1 MYRRFGKRILD
12 IIFAGAGLIILSPL
26 FLLLTVLLW
35 FLNKGKPFFYQS
47 RPGLHEVIFTLVKFK
62 TMQDQPDEGGSFL
75 SDEQRTTSLGN
86 FLRRTSLDEI
96 PQLWNV
102 LKGDMSLVGPR
113 PLLTEYLPN
122 YNSEQKQRH
131 NVKPGIT
138 GWAQINGRNDISLTE
153 KLRYDV
159 WYVENMSF
167 LLDTKIMFL
176 TVLKVVTQQGIKSSE
191 SADAK
196 KFSGK

>member
-1 MYRRFGKRILD
+1 MRDQSDEFGNL
-12 IIFAGAGLIILSPL
+12 
-26 FLLLTVLLW
+26 
-35 FLNKGKPFFYQS
+35 
-47 RPGLHEVIFTLVKFK
+47 
-62 TMQDQPDEGGSFL
+62 L
-75 SDEQRTTSLGN
+75 SDEQRATSFGT
-86 FLRRTSLDEI
+86 FLRQTSLDEI

-102 LKGDMSLVGPR
+102 LKGEMSLVGPR

-122 YNSEQKQRH
+122 YNADQKRRH

-138 GWAQINGRNDISLTE
+138 GWAQINGRNAISLTE

-176 TVLKVVTQQGIKSSE
+176 TVSKVIRQQGVMNSK
-191 SADAK
+191 SADSK
-196 KFSGK
+196 NFS

>member
-1 MYRRFGKRILD
+1 MYRRFGKRTVD
-12 IIFAGAGLIILSPL
+12 IIFAGTGLIILSPL

-35 FLNKGKPFFYQS
+35 FLNKGTPFFYQS

-62 TMQDQPDEGGSFL
+62 TMRDQSDEFGNLL
-75 SDEQRTTSLGN
+75 SDEQRATSFGT
-86 FLRRTSLDEI
+86 FLRQTSLDEI

-102 LKGDMSLVGPR
+102 LKGEMSLVGPR
-113 PLLTEYLPN
+113 PLLTEYLPK
-122 YNSEQKQRH
+122 YNSDQKRRH

-138 GWAQINGRNDISLTE
+138 GWAQINGRNAISLTE

-159 WYVENMSF
+159 WYVENISF

-176 TVLKVVTQQGIKSSE
+176 TVSMVIRQQGVTNSKSDDS
-191 SADAK
+191 K
-196 KFSGK
+196 NFS

>member
-1 MYRRFGKRILD
+1 MYRRFGKRTVD
-12 IIFAGAGLIILSPL
+12 IIFAGTGLIILSPL

-35 FLNKGKPFFYQS
+35 FLNKGTPFFYQS

-62 TMQDQPDEGGSFL
+62 TMRDQSDEFGNLL
-75 SDEQRTTSLGN
+75 SDEQRATSFGT
-86 FLRRTSLDEI
+86 FLRQTSLDEI

-102 LKGDMSLVGPR
+102 LKGEMSLVGPR
-113 PLLTEYLPN
+113 PLLTEYLPK
-122 YNSEQKQRH
+122 YNSDQKRRH

-138 GWAQINGRNDISLTE
+138 GWAQINGRNAISLTE

-159 WYVENMSF
+159 WYVENISF

-176 TVLKVVTQQGIKSSE
+176 TVSMVIRQQGVTNSK
-191 SADAK
+191 SADSK
-196 KFSGK
+196 NFS

>member
-1 MYRRFGKRILD
+1 MYRRFGKRTVD
-12 IIFAGAGLIILSPL
+12 IIFAGTGLIILSPL

-35 FLNKGKPFFYQS
+35 FLNKGTPFFYQS

-62 TMQDQPDEGGSFL
+62 TMRDQSDEFGNLL
-75 SDEQRTTSLGN
+75 SDEQRATSFGT
-86 FLRRTSLDEI
+86 FLRQTSLDEI

-102 LKGDMSLVGPR
+102 LKGEMSLVGPR

-122 YNSEQKQRH
+122 YNADQKRRH

-138 GWAQINGRNDISLTE
+138 GWAQINGRNAISLTE

-176 TVLKVVTQQGIKSSE
+176 TVSKVIRQQGVMNSK
-191 SADAK
+191 SADSK
-196 KFSGK
+196 NFS